1 MVSPQEGGRL
11 IFCRKLLLFLFG
23 GIGVRESPFWDWGH
37 PGRWD
42 PNSQHGGWAG
52 WSLLPQPQAALVKWA
67 GCRHFLQAGPAR
79 ARPRHSGLQER
90 CTPPPGA
97 DPRTYKLCGEKQR
110 MGTEHPA
117 PRRGNQHSPWILQN
131 YKLCQDRGSW
141 AGCHCVPRARM
152 RAAPEPVERQEGE
165 GVARMGPYVH
175 REAHGSLSA
184 SPPAVRTSRKPPV
197 PSTCPPSL
205 HTCDPVKLSQEPR
218 PQCLCI
224 F

>member
-97 DPRTYKLCGEKQR
+97 DPRTYKLCGEKQDGNR
-110 MGTEHPA
+110 A
-117 PRRGNQHSPWILQN
+117 PCPSPGKSAFPVDFAELQTLPRQGVLGWLPLCPQSQNAGSAGAGGETRRGRGGQDGALRPQGSPW
-131 YKLCQDRGSW
+131 
-141 AGCHCVPRARM
+141 
-152 RAAPEPVERQEGE
+152 EPLGFSSSCENQQK
-165 GVARMGPYVH
+165 A
-175 REAHGSLSA
+175 
-184 SPPAVRTSRKPPV
+184 
-197 PSTCPPSL
+197 TCPLYVSPIPSHL
-205 HTCDPVKLSQEPR
+205 
-218 PQCLCI
+218 
-224 F
+224 